1 MHPQWNGMSTEE
13 KLEQLKK
20 VLGALEQAVGDRTMR
35 LALDL
40 DDALT
45 SHQGVGSS
53 KRETGLRVT
62 GSL

>member
-45 SHQGVGSS
+45 RIKALEAQNAKPVCA
-53 KRETGLRVT
+53 
-62 GSL
+62 